1 MAFYHQRAAFNHG
14 KRPFLAILSN
24 FKGFQTPSEPLS
36 HHFQSFSNS
45 LSPTRVFEYVAMFR
59 NREMDDRTHNE
70 IKQDLTGYFNAAD
83 INKFAEEMSKERD
96 IIIYAKHKQKSSI
109 LQCLVGSDLLSVT
122 ACNGL
127 AYKILPGQKEIHDLA
142 IHPCGSFLLK
152 ELMTFVKSEGFQ
164 QDVFD
169 EVCGN
174 FSRLITHK
182 VGTFSCQAVI
192 ENAKYRVFAQKCREK
207 GLKQLKKVKMIK
219 IGLFRPKMT

>member
-1 MAFYHQRAAFNHG
+1 
-14 KRPFLAILSN
+14 
-24 FKGFQTPSEPLS
+24 
-36 HHFQSFSNS
+36 
-45 LSPTRVFEYVAMFR
+45 
-59 NREMDDRTHNE
+59 MDDQTHNE

-152 ELMTFVKSEGFQ
+152 EHQ
-164 QDVFD
+164 
-169 EVCGN
+169 
-174 FSRLITHK
+174 
-182 VGTFSCQAVI
+182 
-192 ENAKYRVFAQKCREK
+192 
-207 GLKQLKKVKMIK
+207 
-219 IGLFRPKMT
+219 